1 MSHYCC
7 RVFEQLEIPVAADKL
22 EGPCQVIAFLGIE
35 LDTIQGITRLPS
47 HKLEEL
53 QSLIAT
59 WVGRKSCLKRD
70 LESLVGK
77 LQHACKVVR
86 PGRAFLRRM
95 FELLHGV
102 SKKHH
107 HIRLNHAFRS
117 DLMWWPTFL
126 GSWNGKAM
134 MHSRVQW
141 TPAVQLY
148 TDAAGEVGCGAW
160 CGAWWGAHWLQLKW
174 ATAAAWKGIPITQ
187 KEVLPAVLACTVW
200 GHQWK
205 AKRLQ
210 LYCDNEAAVAVLNA
224 GYSRDPLIMHL
235 LRSLFF
241 VKAYFDLDLWAVHI
255 PGKDNVVAD
264 AISRDDLTTVFS
276 QVPTISPRPTPIP
289 RRVAEI
295 LVEGRPD
302 WTSVDWAKLF
312 TSCFLED

>member
-1 MSHYCC
+1 MAWDKSLFIDTTLPFGLRSAPKIFTAVADVAEWIARQQGVTTILHYLDDFLVIGHPDSAECIANVTLLLS
-7 RVFEQLEIPVAADKL
+7 VFEQLGIPVAADKL

-86 PGRAFLRRM
+86 PGQTFLRRM

-134 MHSRVQW
+134 MRSRVQW

-148 TDAAGEVGCGAW
+148 TDAAGEVG

-205 AKRLQ
+205 SKRVQ

-224 GYSRDPLIMHL
+224 GYSRDPLKCT
-235 LRSLFF
+235 F
-241 VKAYFDLDLWAVHI
+241 
-255 PGKDNVVAD
+255 
-264 AISRDDLTTVFS
+264 
-276 QVPTISPRPTPIP
+276 
-289 RRVAEI
+289 
-295 LVEGRPD
+295 
-302 WTSVDWAKLF
+302 
-312 TSCFLED
+312 

>member
-1 MSHYCC
+1 
-7 RVFEQLEIPVAADKL
+7 
-22 EGPCQVIAFLGIE
+22 
-35 LDTIQGITRLPS
+35 
-47 HKLEEL
+47 
-53 QSLIAT
+53 
-59 WVGRKSCLKRD
+59 
-70 LESLVGK
+70 
-77 LQHACKVVR
+77 
-86 PGRAFLRRM
+86 M

-205 AKRLQ
+205 AKRIQ
-210 LYCDNEAAVAVLNA
+210 LCCDNEAAVAVLNA
-224 GYSRDPLIMHL
+224 RYSRDPLIMHL

-241 VKAYFDLDLWAVHI
+241 VKAYFDLNLWAVHI

-264 AISRDDLTTVFS
+264 AISRD
-276 QVPTISPRPTPIP
+276 
-289 RRVAEI
+289 
-295 LVEGRPD
+295 
-302 WTSVDWAKLF
+302 K
-312 TSCFLED
+312 